1 MFLFHSHS
9 HSHSTPPYSSAAP
22 SHSTAQHSQL
32 KSFSPLAQLLQ
43 TPFEYPTQSEN
54 DYESL
59 EHSRAF
65 PGHPPFGNE
74 GSAGAVFRSDGY
86 DPLNPP
92 PFQQV
97 NLRPANAFDYR
108 HHSTNVARHDVP
120 YVLLLFHPFRSLLPC
135 SRCTSFSALSS
146 FPALVPHPFPPA

>member
-1 MFLFHSHS
+1 MKRGACFFSIPIPLLR
-9 HSHSTPPYSSAAP
+9 TLLLLRRA
-22 SHSTAQHSQL
+22 AQHSQL
-32 KSFSPLAQLLQ
+32 KPFSPLAQLLQ

-120 YVLLLFHPFRSLLPC
+120 
-135 SRCTSFSALSS
+135 
-146 FPALVPHPFPPA
+146 